1 MSRKKASGPPDPPWP
16 RPPHPRRV
24 PRQDRSRFL
33 VDVIRTAALRVLRG
47 EGMDALTT
55 NRIASVA
62 GVAVASVYQY
72 FPNKEAILAS
82 VYEELTR
89 EEVEARTEWVERAR
103 SGSLDELIRGIIV
116 QGIEW
121 QRELRSL
128 APEFFQRFHREYAL
142 TTVVGGAQRD
152 ASRSV
157 DWMRSVLTERRD
169 EVSADLEV
177 AAFMLTRGV
186 ASVIGTAIDERPE
199 LLEDGRLGEVL
210 SAMLIRY
217 VKGSQGS

>member
-1 MSRKKASGPPDPPWP
+1 MSRKKARGPPDPHWP

-24 PRQDRSRFL
+24 PRQERSRFR
-33 VDVIRTAALRVLRG
+33 VDVIRTAALRILRE

-116 QGIEW
+116 RGIEW
-121 QRELRSL
+121 QRELRAL

-142 TTVVGGAQRD
+142 TAAAGGAQRD
-152 ASRSV
+152 PLRSV
-157 DWMRSVLTERRD
+157 EWMRGILAERRD
-169 EVSADLEV
+169 EASVDLEI
-177 AAFMLTRGV
+177 AAFLLTRGA
-186 ASVIGTAIDERPE
+186 ASVIGTAIDECPA
-199 LLEDGRLGEVL
+199 LLEDGRLAEAL
-210 SAMLIRY
+210 STMLIGY
-217 VKGSQGS
+217 VGRRRDG

>member
-1 MSRKKASGPPDPPWP
+1 MSRKKASGPPDPHWP

-33 VDVIRTAALRVLRG
+33 VDVIRTAALRILRE

-103 SGSLDELIRGIIV
+103 SESRRADSRN
-116 QGIEW
+116 
-121 QRELRSL
+121 
-128 APEFFQRFHREYAL
+128 HRP
-142 TTVVGGAQRD
+142 GHR
-152 ASRSV
+152 
-157 DWMRSVLTERRD
+157 
-169 EVSADLEV
+169 V
-177 AAFMLTRGV
+177 AAR
-186 ASVIGTAIDERPE
+186 AAIARA
-199 LLEDGRLGEVL
+199 GVL
-210 SAMLIRY
+210 SAVPSRVRAY
-217 VKGSQGS
+217 HRGGWRTA

>member
-1 MSRKKASGPPDPPWP
+1 
-16 RPPHPRRV
+16 
-24 PRQDRSRFL
+24 
-33 VDVIRTAALRVLRG
+33 AALRILRE

-82 VYEELTR
+82 VYEELTG

-142 TTVVGGAQRD
+142 TTAVGGEQREG
-152 ASRSV
+152 SQSIE
-157 DWMRSVLTERRD
+157 WMRGILEQHRD
-169 EVSADLEV
+169 EVAV
-177 AAFMLTRGV
+177 
-186 ASVIGTAIDERPE
+186 E
-199 LLEDGRLGEVL
+199 LD
-210 SAMLIRY
+210 
-217 VKGSQGS
+217 